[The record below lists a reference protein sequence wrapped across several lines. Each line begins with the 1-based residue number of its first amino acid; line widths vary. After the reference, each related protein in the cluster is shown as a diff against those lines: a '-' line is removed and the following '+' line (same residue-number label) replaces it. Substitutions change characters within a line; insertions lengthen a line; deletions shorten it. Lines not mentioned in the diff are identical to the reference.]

1 MSIYKFFILIYDVSY
16 YAILSS
22 VMSLILFIINISL
35 FLTLCTISIN
45 SVNLEQKLL
54 QFDFIRE
61 KNIVKIISK
70 SIFVNFVFE
79 FISKFIFHLNTY
91 LKNGANSDDY
101 YILFFSTLFHIS
113 ILTMLISRIFCRLYS
128 HSIEKNNE
136 KVIFIILISLFSGV
150 AFYFTNIIYRTA
162 YMVTSFYENIMSRYF

>member
-35 FLTLCTISIN
+35 FLTLCIISIN
-45 SVNLEQKLL
+45 SVNTEQKLF

-61 KNIVKIISK
+61 KNIVKSISK
-70 SIFVNFVFE
+70 SISVNFVFE
-79 FISKFIFHLNTY
+79 FIVKFIFHLNTY
-91 LKNGANSDDY
+91 LKNGVNSDTY

-113 ILTMLISRIFCRLYS
+113 ILTMLILRIFCRLYS

-150 AFYFTNIIYRTA
+150 TFYFTTKIYRVV
-162 YMVTSFYENIMSRYF
+162 YMMTLFYEEIIPQYF